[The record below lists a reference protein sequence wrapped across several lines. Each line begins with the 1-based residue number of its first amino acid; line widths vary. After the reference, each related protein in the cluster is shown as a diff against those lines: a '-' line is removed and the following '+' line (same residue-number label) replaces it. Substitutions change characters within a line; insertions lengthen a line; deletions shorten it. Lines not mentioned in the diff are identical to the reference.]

1 MTSTVFKKSAFI
13 SLLAHLAIFGIF
25 GVSFGRRLPAV
36 DYGNVVFQGCVL
48 NNFDFGLPHIGASL
62 GLTGYSKNKL
72 HSLENKHSIES
83 LRIQTKSDCLAGQGY
98 LKPPVLVSAV
108 SEKQAFIQKFKMPL
122 KNKERT
128 AVMFY
133 PRLPP
138 YFSLYFKDRQVV
150 HMELMFQIV
159 HGPQHSPISIKRKIS
174 SGNLE
179 ADLLCMRYINHYLF
193 VQQGMFASSGWQS
206 VKIELSP
213 KNDR

>member
-1 MTSTVFKKSAFI
+1 MTSVIFKKSALI
-13 SLLAHLAIFGIF
+13 SLLAHLAVFGIF
-25 GVSFGRRLPAV
+25 GVSFGRRLPV
-36 DYGNVVFQGCVL
+36 VNYGKVIFQGCVL
-48 NNFDFGLPHIGASL
+48 NNFDFGLPNIGASL
-62 GLTGYSKNKL
+62 GLASYGKSKL
-72 HSLENKHSIES
+72 HSLENRHSIDS
-83 LRIQTKSDCLAGQGY
+83 LRVQAKSEGLSGSMY
-98 LKPPVLVSAV
+98 LKPAVLVSAV
-108 SEKQAFIQKFKMPL
+108 PEKQVFIQKAQVPF

-150 HMELMFQIV
+150 HMELMFQIG
-159 HGPQHSPISIKRKIS
+159 HGPQHSSISIKREIS

-193 VQQGMFASSGWQS
+193 VQQGMFTSSGWQS